1 MRSLAALGL
10 LALALAGCGAAPRDS
25 AEDFG
30 GEEKAVAAAV
40 ERLETAGRDGDATTV
55 CTKLLGATLLSA
67 LEKQGT
73 NCRTG
78 VKEAFE
84 DADTFD
90 VTVDDVAFSG
100 NGATAKVQYSSRS
113 EEKTATLVLDKEGG
127 AWKISSLGTLG
138 SSP

>member
-1 MRSLAALGL
+1 MRSLLAPAL
-10 LALALAGCGAAPRDS
+10 LALVLAGCGAAPRDS
-25 AEDFG
+25 SEQFS
-30 GEEKAVAAAV
+30 GEEKNVAAAV

-55 CTKLLGATLLSA
+55 CSKLLGTKLLSA

-84 DADTFD
+84 DADTYD
-90 VTVDDVAFSG
+90 LTVDDVAFVG
-100 NGATAKVQYSSRS
+100 NGATTKVKYRSRS
-113 EEKTATLVLDKEGG
+113 KEKTATLVLDKERG

-138 SSP
+138 SSK